1 MPQLFSFPTPQ
12 GRVNLTEK
20 IGAEYTTFGTVLLE
34 DNDGSIMEAIEK
46 EKMGNAKNINTE
58 VFRRWLRG
66 TGKRPHFASVVQ
78 DIGLLQ
84 LATLIHNAQFI

>member
-46 EKMGNAKNINTE
+46 EKMRNAKNINTE
-58 VFRRWLRG
+58 VFRRWAEGDRETTTFCLCRA
-66 TGKRPHFASVVQ
+66 RHRIA
-78 DIGLLQ
+78 
-84 LATLIHNAQFI
+84 ATSYTHT